1 MSELVQ
7 PIVLASGGTH
17 ARSIRLAARAA
28 VSALLRPL
36 LTGQA
41 IAASWQPWTVAGH
54 PVLVRSLDP
63 GKVEEV
69 HQWAITAG
77 LDNSGRW
84 DERADLAVAL
94 QPMARRD
101 LPRTVASTADGEP
114 DLDREATTTGEED
127 GPGIEVLST
136 LSTGTAATAAAT
148 LLWQWV
154 APRLT
159 DAPEGVAEGFR
170 SGAELTIKTGASPQG
185 LADTVGDLH
194 YHDGGDNLVAVL
206 RAR

>member
-1 MSELVQ
+1 
-7 PIVLASGGTH
+7 
-17 ARSIRLAARAA
+17 
-28 VSALLRPL
+28 
-36 LTGQA
+36 
-41 IAASWQPWTVAGH
+41 
-54 PVLVRSLDP
+54 
-63 GKVEEV
+63 
-69 HQWAITAG
+69 
-77 LDNSGRW
+77 
-84 DERADLAVAL
+84 
-94 QPMARRD
+94 MARRD

-114 DLDREATTTGEED
+114 DLDREAATTGEED
-127 GPGIEVLST
+127 GPVIEVLST

-159 DAPEGVAEGFR
+159 DAPEGVAEWFR